1 MKLLNSEILS
11 NQQYGPGIFKMEL
24 FSPYIVRNVMAGQ
37 FVNIR
42 CAPNDGTD
50 PLLRRPFSV
59 FDIEERFNVFSVLY
73 MVKGKGTG
81 YMSSLRKG
89 DTVDLAGPMGSGID
103 LNTGSKDILLIGG
116 GMGIAPLNLIA
127 KMALARGKNVFI
139 MAGFRDSSLL
149 RWERDLVRMEVKY
162 RIFSEDGKWGE
173 KGLVSEYIFEG
184 DRFYKK
190 HEIYVCGPVEMLKI
204 IQEKLGRYQISATA
218 LLEEKMACGIGVCM
232 GCVVKIRGKNG
243 SFSYKRVCREGP
255 AFELSEVVFE

>member
-1 MKLLNSEILS
+1 MKLIKAEILS
-11 NQQYGPGIFKMEL
+11 NQNYGPGIYKMEM
-24 FSPYIVRNVMAGQ
+24 FSPYVVRNIMAGQ

-42 CAPNDGTD
+42 CAPSDGTD

-59 FDIEERFNVFSVLY
+59 FDIEEKFNVFSVLY
-73 MVKGKGTG
+73 MVKGKGTR

-89 DTVDLAGPMGSGID
+89 DIVDLAGPMGQGINLDSGAREV
-103 LNTGSKDILLIGG
+103 LLIGG

-127 KMALARGKNVFI
+127 RLALARSKNVFI
-139 MAGFRDSSLL
+139 MAGFRDSSML

-184 DRFYKK
+184 DRFYRK
-190 HEIYVCGPVEMLKI
+190 HEIYVCGPVDMLKI
-204 IQEKLGRYQISATA
+204 LQEKLGRYQIKATA
-218 LLEEKMACGIGVCM
+218 LLEEKMACGIGACM
-232 GCVVKIRGKNG
+232 GCVIKIRDKNNN
-243 SFSYKRVCREGP
+243 FSYKRVCREGP